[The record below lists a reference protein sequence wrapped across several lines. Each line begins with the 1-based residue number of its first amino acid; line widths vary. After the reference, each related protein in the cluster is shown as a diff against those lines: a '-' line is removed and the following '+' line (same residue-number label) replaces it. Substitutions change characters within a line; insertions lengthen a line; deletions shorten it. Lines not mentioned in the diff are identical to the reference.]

1 MSLVS
6 DLWALQEIDVALD
19 ARRAS
24 LEDAEA
30 RLGETDELREAR
42 DRARTAEEALQRARS
57 AQKDIDL
64 EAEELR
70 ARIKDLDAKLYSG
83 SIRQPKE
90 LADLQADVE
99 SLRRQLATIEDRDL
113 DAMSSVEAAEREA
126 AAARDDAARIE
137 AAWRAEQQEL
147 QDRAARLRVE
157 IAEYDARRRDEETA
171 VPADV
176 LRTYDRLRAARNG
189 RAVAKLDRNICLGC
203 RISLPQ
209 NTVTRARGGSALVHC
224 PNCERI
230 LMA

>member
-1 MSLVS
+1 
-6 DLWALQEIDVALD
+6 
-19 ARRAS
+19 
-24 LEDAEA
+24 
-30 RLGETDELREAR
+30 
-42 DRARTAEEALQRARS
+42 
-57 AQKDIDL
+57 L